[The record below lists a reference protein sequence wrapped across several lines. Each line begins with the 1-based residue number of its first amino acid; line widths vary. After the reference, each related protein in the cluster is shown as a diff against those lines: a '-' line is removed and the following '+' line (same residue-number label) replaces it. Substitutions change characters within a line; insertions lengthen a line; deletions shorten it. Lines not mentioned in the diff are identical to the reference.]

1 MYKSIT
7 ILYLVCFGSYLF
19 LTRQPDYLDGEKVP
33 AKIEWLVDSASG
45 RSIPKAVF
53 HTGYQEY
60 AVDARYVFRNL
71 KNGDKVEV
79 IYETEH
85 PERAAVYRFWG
96 YWLTWGELIATV
108 VIYLALFQIA
118 LSVTSNPTADAL
130 VEQLDYKPEKKRRYK
145 TNEEE

>member
-1 MYKSIT
+1 M
-7 ILYLVCFGSYLF
+7 
-19 LTRQPDYLDGEKVP
+19 
-33 AKIEWLVDSASG
+33 DSASG
-45 RSIPKAVF
+45 RNIPKAVF

-118 LSVTSNPTADAL
+118 LSVTSNPTAAAL